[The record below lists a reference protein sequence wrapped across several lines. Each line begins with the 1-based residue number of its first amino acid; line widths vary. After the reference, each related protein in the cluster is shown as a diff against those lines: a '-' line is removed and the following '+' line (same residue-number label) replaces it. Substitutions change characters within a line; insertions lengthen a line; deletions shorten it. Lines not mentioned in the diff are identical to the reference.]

1 MKIELVSFENDLA
14 NFEIR
19 NNGEMVSCHA
29 HIGINSLHD
38 FLDGEF
44 VIFPDSW
51 FDSEEDCID
60 RPEWFKRKELNL
72 LNDAFEIG
80 YKNICEKMIDN
91 EGGL

>member
-1 MKIELVSFENDLA
+1 MKIELVSFENGLA

-44 VIFPDSW
+44 VIHPSDW
-51 FDSEEDCID
+51 YDMNEDHID
-60 RPEWFKRKELNL
+60 KPEWFKRKELNL

-80 YKNICEKMIDN
+80 YKNICEKM
-91 EGGL
+91 GC

>member
-19 NNGEMVSCHA
+19 NNGEVVSCHA

-44 VIFPDSW
+44 VIEPSDW
-51 FDSEEDCID
+51 YDMNGDHID
-60 RPEWFKRKELNL
+60 KPEWFKRKELNL
-72 LNDAFEIG
+72 LNDAFEVG
-80 YKNICEKMIDN
+80 YKEICKKMIDDQ
-91 EGGL
+91 GGL